1 MSVVNRGTLPK
12 NVPSPDKEWEH
23 EYAVLYDK
31 HVDLKKKHNKIQSD
45 YHLLQVEFR
54 KLESAGRDLKIAQN
68 KQDSTG
74 GIKKNGIQQKEEND
88 LIASLQSQIS
98 KYKSQNNSVTD
109 KNKQLVDDL
118 EKKKREISVLKRLQ
132 ANQAGRPKT
141 APSNSSNSQHNN
153 NNIEIIPGPNPRHSN
168 SNVKKIIDPIPI
180 ATNNNSSATD
190 SNLLEVARKYK
201 ARLTA
206 AEEQLDNLQKENS
219 ALKYNAASNNKE
231 NSNHHHNTPTVTS
244 VSTKPNDNDNLLRDA
259 NWRLQQLQTQYDF
272 LVSKTSANSSKY
284 KQSESQIEEYSQK
297 VRDLRRALEDLRYE
311 KETTDAKASRADD
324 LEELVSELRAANRSL
339 EEKISRL
346 CESPFIG
353 DAFGQQ
359 ESRMR
364 YENVVSEIEE
374 LRTKN
379 HFLQE
384 SLRTKHAALEMVN
397 KLTGT
402 LREEKAE
409 AERKAEEMQNK
420 YREIETNS
428 TMLHDKLR
436 LYSGEDGVDVEM
448 LERALTLVK
457 RRSEALDRLP
467 FLEDPEGKKDFS
479 LPMIR
484 RKLEEVQI
492 INLKLTEEVER
503 MENMLKLQSGI
514 NRDLHKELESLVNKR
529 DKDKRELSQRADD
542 FEELSLRRLKEI
554 HSLQAQVRELIYGVA
569 NKGKSGANI
578 RVPGNDGTNLDNM
591 TAIDNE
597 ADNALLYDFID
608 ENKGDLMPDE
618 NLLEVWVKGAALK
631 EGILSP
637 GSSAFVV
644 IDFFDY
650 DSQTT
655 SLLSG
660 LKPVWDFATTYKINV
675 DDFLLRYIATDVITL
690 ELNMACQG
698 DFTMLARCNVPLSSL
713 LRSKPIIRLKD
724 HPMISVNTG
733 EIVAH
738 INIEMRLALPVSEL
752 YRLFLERH
760 PADRKQIEDIT
771 SKRILETAGA
781 LERANNFT
789 LSTNGE
795 DESRLYNE
803 LEITIMKA
811 IGLPESMDG
820 LPPTSYVHFQ
830 LLGHPDKFTNP
841 VSNSIDPSYNES
853 FVFPMV
859 TNDQQI
865 RLLQR
870 SKLQLT
876 IIDMKGEECDDEN
889 EGLIGEVFI
898 LLAEIAEGKSVID
911 CYSIKDKDGRK
922 MAGLQISMRWK
933 HTYRMQRELGP
944 RALSGIEVE
953 LLISS
958 FCPGDVNEGIIDYR
972 SFCRFID
979 PPVSVR
985 KAMGLL
991 KEYSIRSANNENTTS
1006 RDIFSMLFN
1015 DSINISEDVFVEKMM
1030 LTQIAFIPEEI
1041 HQLFNFIDLDDDARI
1056 SLDQFLAVLNLDE
1069 VNTVPTA
1076 LQEKLRNR
1084 IREVESKNISPL
1096 QIFKDADQWGP
1107 NGLVTRMEFKG
1118 VLKRLGFQLPDES
1131 AEPPSVSS
1139 IKQYKNQF
1147 DNINNSRADYADD
1160 RSDVDNNELN
1170 DTLGSNDEVLIAHD
1184 STAPS
1189 RAGIAGGSNASNKER
1204 LAYDKK
1210 QREIFEERK
1219 NDMQIKQQGSS
1230 LIDKHI
1236 GVSVDV
1242 AGADRER
1249 KILTAKSIVKPQSHS
1264 NLKEDPFGVEQ
1275 HRVALSSNGAKFD
1288 ENNISKSI
1296 NIDIIHQNKH
1306 YNEVNSS
1313 SNHIKTTEAENY
1325 NFDII
1330 AAESTIRGC
1339 ILSLQGVKPVPNI
1352 LGGFQIVDFKRTG
1365 IVNRK
1370 QFAHV
1375 MKQFEDIVI
1384 TPFELRSCMEF
1395 FDRSTNGVQIDY
1407 NSFVRMCF
1415 YQQPEPIPA
1424 LNKISKMIFPPNTVL
1439 KFRSYDSLG
1448 SGFIK
1453 RADMLRVLADIGQG
1467 QIGNTLIL
1475 SILELFETKV
1485 DGQVHYG
1492 NFVQYVRENFLNTS
1506 YDIASQKLFSL
1517 LTNNDINDETNMREW
1532 FRKVD
1537 RNGNG
1542 RVNSREFAH
1551 FLENFEIHV
1560 SKEVIS
1566 SIYMSFVKD
1575 NSNGILINDFITWCK
1590 RYPET
1595 VSQSNYYTSVSIA
1608 ELQRKAN
1615 KFMIAIASN
1624 SVNLDIINM
1633 SYKVYDWSKAS
1644 IQGTLSKPLFIN
1656 ATKRAGF
1663 PFTANELRMLASE
1676 FSSRGDNNGVSYRKF
1691 LSWAT
1696 PAEENM
1702 MKLNSSSS
1710 SSNIA
1715 AGADSTKR
1723 TTSSIVK
1730 ILENAL
1736 QRGLDL
1742 LSIFARYDND
1752 SSGRI
1757 TSDEFCAALS
1767 EIGLSSATKREALDC
1782 ADRFKASAGDFIL
1795 YRRIVTEL
1803 LRQIDDV
1810 SGAADIDIIDVI
1822 RSIMLKENIELIRL
1836 SDIFDYYDRKGN
1848 GKIRSEDIGT
1858 IFEEAGIQ
1866 LKRQEQQFITDKY
1879 CIGGSDWIQYSI
1891 ILKKLDGRL
1900 KEFSNGNNGKPNILS
1915 EEIVTQLRDFFE
1927 KLVLR
1932 GKDFRNEFDK
1942 FDDNFSGSVLQSDFR
1957 DVLQDRL
1964 RAGLSSKEIDILEKQ
1979 FRDKN
1984 DPRRVNH
1991 VKFITDVH
1999 SINSNKSTVIWEIA
2013 EELRQKIR
2021 RKCDYLTPGE
2031 LRRPYK
2037 HFARRTGA
2045 SGVGLADFA
2054 LSIRDLGMRI
2064 ASDQEEL
2071 LFSIININGNK
2082 QFNYAD
2088 FVVFVSDPQYKDV
2101 VWKLRRLMARSKV
2114 SDREVISS
2122 LQNHDTNSSGLIT
2135 ARQFLKSL
2143 KTCNIELTEYDVSRL
2158 MYQFDTE
2165 ENQRFDVEKFSRF
2178 LRGYT
2183 DNDEEDNKYDKRFS
2197 NNDLTM
2203 SVRKS
2208 MDVDND
2214 TQSWNSLKKRIEA
2227 KLSSGFTSSEVFAI
2241 FDIDRQGTLD
2251 LMSLQQGSRELGVT
2265 LSRGESRAIL
2275 RRMGLLVGGV
2285 VTKTTLF
2292 EAFEIDIER
2301 TQSRYK
2307 RGDDRDDRRG
2317 SYDMDDGRNSNKSSS
2332 KISIIYRKRTDLKD
2346 EIINNLEKIKYSTKT
2361 NIDDL
2366 LIDFKVCDRHKVGFL
2381 ERGIFAKCL
2390 IEFGF
2395 KLTSSV
2401 ERDIVDSLGDGE
2413 AGIDYIDFVAAT
2425 KAIIDRSE
2433 EELDEVL
2440 SNLRSRIV
2448 KELNESNVRLDD
2460 LFARIDRDGDEELEL
2475 DQIEDCLKKIRIPLD
2490 KDEARRVS
2498 SKFCKRG
2505 TSTIK
2510 YMEFARVFSKLP
2522 QKTNIYSPRRDDF
2535 KDESKSNDNTSIITI
2550 IDRIRYIL
2558 EARSGSQS
2566 NIARLLKSSFV
2577 KYDDNND
2584 GRISYRDFK
2593 LAISDLKIDVER
2605 HDAEKIL
2612 AYFDKKNNGYI
2623 LFDDFMSLI
2632 EEKNDNTS
2640 RNNKNSDLNKEV
2652 GEIFDTIR
2660 RNMEDN
2666 LGSESQCY
2674 RQVKETFEGIDYKYT
2689 GKIDKVDFNS
2699 CMKKLK
2705 IHLRTK
2711 EIDSIFDIFDGLNG
2725 TIEYKDFI
2733 KLLGFRR

>member
-31 HVDLKKKHNKIQSD
+31 HVDLKKKYNKIQSD
-45 YHLLQVEFR
+45 YNLLQVEFR
-54 KLESAGRDLKIAQN
+54 KLESAGRDLKIAQS
-68 KQDSTG
+68 KVHDPS
-74 GIKKNGIQQKEEND
+74 GIKKNVIQQKEEDD
-88 LIASLQSQIS
+88 LIASLQNQIS
-98 KYKSQNNSVTD
+98 KYKSQNASIND
-109 KNKQLVDDL
+109 KNKQLLDDL
-118 EKKKREISVLKRLQ
+118 DKKKREISVLKRLQ

-141 APSNSSNSQHNN
+141 APSNSSNAQ
-153 NNIEIIPGPNPRHSN
+153 NNIEIIPGPNPRNSN
-168 SNVKKIIDPIPI
+168 SNLKKSLDSIPIP
-180 ATNNNSSATD
+180 ANNSSSATD

-206 AEEQLDNLQKENS
+206 AEELLDNLQKENS
-219 ALKYNAASNNKE
+219 TLKSNAATNNKE
-231 NSNHHHNTPTVTS
+231 NFHNHQQTPVTS
-244 VSTKPNDNDNLLRDA
+244 VSTKSNDNDNLLRDA

-324 LEELVSELRAANRSL
+324 LEEVVSELRSANRSL

-364 YENVVSEIEE
+364 YEGVVSEIEE

-409 AERKAEEMQNK
+409 AERKAEEMHNK

-436 LYSGEDGVDVEM
+436 LYSGEDGVDIEM

-457 RRSEALDRLP
+457 RRSEAIDRLP

-479 LPMIR
+479 LPMVR

-554 HSLQAQVRELIYGVA
+554 HALQAQVRELVYGVA
-569 NKGKSGANI
+569 NKGKGGVNI

-591 TAIDNE
+591 SAMDNE
-597 ADNALLYDFID
+597 TDNALLYDFID
-608 ENKGDLMPDE
+608 ENQGDLMPDV
-618 NLLEVWVKGAALK
+618 NLLEVWIKGAILK
-631 EGILSP
+631 EGILNP

-733 EIVAH
+733 QIIAH

-760 PADRKQIEDIT
+760 PQDRKQIEDIT
-771 SKRILETAGA
+771 SKRVLEAAGA

-789 LSTNGE
+789 IATNGE

-830 LLGHPDKFTNP
+830 FLGHPDKFTNP
-841 VSNSIDPSYNES
+841 VANSIDPSYNES

-898 LLAEIAEGKSVID
+898 MLAEIAEGKSVID

-922 MAGLQISMRWK
+922 IADLQISMRWK
-933 HTYRMQRELGP
+933 YTYRMQRELGP

-1015 DSINISEDVFVEKMM
+1015 DSVNISEDNFVEKMI

-1041 HQLFNFIDLDDDARI
+1041 HQLFSFIDLDDDDRI

-1076 LQEKLRNR
+1076 LHEKLTNR
-1084 IREVESKNISPL
+1084 IRELESKNISPL

-1147 DNINNSRADYADD
+1147 DNNSSRADYEDN

-1184 STAPS
+1184 SAAPS
-1189 RAGIAGGSNASNKER
+1189 RTGAGGNNNGYKER

-1210 QREIFEERK
+1210 QRELFEERK
-1219 NDMQIKQQGSS
+1219 NDMQIRQLGSS
-1230 LIDKHI
+1230 LIDKQI
-1236 GVSVDV
+1236 GDSVDI

-1249 KILTAKSIVKPQSHS
+1249 KILTAKSIVKPQTHAS
-1264 NLKEDPFGVEQ
+1264 LKEDPFGVEQ

-1288 ENNISKSI
+1288 ETNISKSI
-1296 NIDIIHQNKH
+1296 SIDKSHLNGQQNKH
-1306 YNEVNSS
+1306 INKVNSS
-1313 SNHIKTTEAENY
+1313 KNQINKNEVENT
-1325 NFDII
+1325 NVDII

-1339 ILSLQGVKPVPNI
+1339 ILSLQGIKPVPNL
-1352 LGGFQIVDFKRTG
+1352 LGGFQIVDFKRAG
-1365 IVNRK
+1365 VVNRK

-1375 MKQFEDIVI
+1375 MKQFEEIVI

-1395 FDRSTNGVQIDY
+1395 FDRSTDGVQIDY
-1407 NSFVRMCF
+1407 NAFVRMCF

-1424 LNKISKMIFPPNTVL
+1424 LNKISKMIFPPNAVL

-1467 QIGNTLIL
+1467 QIGNRLIL

-1485 DGQVHYG
+1485 DGQVNYG

-1517 LTNNDINDETNMREW
+1517 LTNNDINDEATMREW
-1532 FRKVD
+1532 FRKID
-1537 RNGNG
+1537 QNGNG
-1542 RVNSREFAH
+1542 KINAREFAQ

-1566 SIYMSFVKD
+1566 SMYMSFIKD
-1575 NSNGILINDFITWCK
+1575 DANGILINDFITWCK
-1590 RYPET
+1590 RYPENI
-1595 VSQSNYYTSVSIA
+1595 SESNYYTSVSIA

-1615 KFMIAIASN
+1615 KFMVAIASN

-1644 IQGTLSKPLFIN
+1644 IQGVLSKSLFIN

-1663 PFTANELRMLASE
+1663 PFTSNELRMLASE
-1676 FSSRGDNNGVSYRKF
+1676 FTSQSDSNGVSYRKF

-1702 MKLNSSSS
+1702 AKLNSSSS
-1710 SSNIA
+1710 NVATVGDSN
-1715 AGADSTKR
+1715 KR

-1742 LSIFARYDND
+1742 LSIFARYDSN
-1752 SSGRI
+1752 SAGRI

-1866 LKRQEQQFITDKY
+1866 LKRQEQQILTDKY

-1900 KEFSNGNNGKPNILS
+1900 KEFSNGNSKSNNLTEELS
-1915 EEIVTQLRDFFE
+1915 TQLRDFFE

-1964 RAGLSSKEIDILEKQ
+1964 RAGLSSKEIDTLEKH

-1991 VKFITDVH
+1991 VKFIIDVH
-1999 SINSNKSTVIWEIA
+1999 STNSNKSTIIWEIA

-2045 SGVGLADFA
+2045 TGVSLADFA

-2101 VWKLRRLMARSKV
+2101 VWKLRRLMARSKI
-2114 SDREVISS
+2114 SDREIISS

-2135 ARQFLKSL
+2135 ARQFLKAL
-2143 KTCNIELTEYDVSRL
+2143 KTCNIELTESDVSRL

-2183 DNDEEDNKYDKRFS
+2183 VDDVELEDNKIDTRSS

-2208 MDVDND
+2208 VDIDND
-2214 TQSWNSLKKRIEA
+2214 TQSWSSLKKRIEA
-2227 KLSSGFTSSEVFAI
+2227 KLLAGFTSAEVFAI

-2285 VTKTTLF
+2285 VTKKTLF
-2292 EAFEIDIER
+2292 EAFEIDVER
-2301 TQSRYK
+2301 TQSKYK
-2307 RGDDRDDRRG
+2307 RDDNSDDRSD
-2317 SYDMDDGRNSNKSSS
+2317 SYDMDRHLNKTSS
-2332 KISIIYRKRTDLKD
+2332 KTTIIYRKRTDLKD
-2346 EIINNLEKIKYSTKT
+2346 EIIRNLENIKSSTKT

-2366 LIDFKVCDRHKVGFL
+2366 LIDFKVCDKHKVGFL
-2381 ERGIFAKCL
+2381 ERGVFAKCL

-2395 KLTSSV
+2395 KLSNSI

-2413 AGIDYIDFVAAT
+2413 AGIDYMDFVTTT
-2425 KAIIDRSE
+2425 KALMNSSD

-2448 KELNESNVRLDD
+2448 KELNDSNVRLVD
-2460 LFARIDRDGDEELEL
+2460 LFKRIDRDNDEELEL
-2475 DQIEDCLKKIRIPLD
+2475 DQIEDCLKKLNILLD
-2490 KDEARRVS
+2490 KDEAKKVA

-2510 YMEFARVFSKLP
+2510 YMEFARVFGKVP
-2522 QKTNIYSPRRDDF
+2522 KINTPRRDDT
-2535 KDESKSNDNTSIITI
+2535 KDESKSIDKASIITI

-2558 EARSGSQS
+2558 EARSGSQA
-2566 NIARLLKSSFV
+2566 NIARLLNSSFA
-2577 KYDDNND
+2577 KYDDKND

-2593 LAISDLKIDVER
+2593 LAISDLKIDVEK

-2623 LFDDFMSLI
+2623 LFDDFISLF
-2632 EEKNDNTS
+2632 EEKNDNFKN
-2640 RNNKNSDLNKEV
+2640 NNKNSDLIKEV
-2652 GEIFDTIR
+2652 DEIIDIIR
-2660 RNMEDN
+2660 RKMEDN

-2674 RQVKETFEGIDYKYT
+2674 RQVKETFEDSDHKYS
-2689 GKIDKVDFNS
+2689 GKIDKIDFNS

-2705 IHLRTK
+2705 IDLRTK
-2711 EIDSIFDIFDGLNG
+2711 EVDSIFDRFDASNG
-2725 TIEYKDFI
+2725 SIEYKKFI
-2733 KLLGFRR
+2733 QLLGFRR